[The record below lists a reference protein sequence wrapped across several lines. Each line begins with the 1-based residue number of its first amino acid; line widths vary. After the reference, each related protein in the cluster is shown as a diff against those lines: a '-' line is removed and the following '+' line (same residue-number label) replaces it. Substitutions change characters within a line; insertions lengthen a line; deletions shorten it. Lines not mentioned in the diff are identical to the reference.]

1 MFCQDCGAR
10 LERARRYGRERGV
23 CPRCGRIDFHTPSV
37 AAAAVLRDGG
47 GRILMVKRGPG
58 SSRPGLWSFPAGY
71 VDYGEE
77 VRAAGEREVLEETGL
92 AAELDRPV
100 FAATNFHDP
109 SKLSICIWFSGCVV
123 GGEMKPGSDAADVG
137 WFDLDGLP
145 DLAFETDAGLIER
158 MRRDG

>member
-1 MFCQDCGAR
+1 
-10 LERARRYGRERGV
+10 
-23 CPRCGRIDFHTPSV
+23 
-37 AAAAVLRDGG
+37 
-47 GRILMVKRGPG
+47 MVKRGPG

-77 VRAAGEREVLEETGL
+77 VREAGEREVLEETGL